1 MTYNATVINVMI
13 ACPSDVATER
23 QVIIDVIQEWNSINS
38 EDRQIVLMPI
48 SWQTHSSPKMGER
61 AQEVINKQVLEHC
74 DLLVA
79 LFWTRLG
86 SPTGNSRS
94 GTVEEIEKHL
104 DSGKPTMIYFSSA
117 PVRLD
122 SVDEKQYKILQE
134 FRQECEQ
141 RGLIEKYESIS
152 EFRDK
157 FTRQLAQTVIR
168 YFSVEKESLTNFI
181 QASEEKALPNLS
193 DEAKQLLIEA
203 SLDSHGTILKI
214 EAMDGVHISAH
225 NTQFGEKGNA
235 RAEAKWKAAVNQLVN
250 FNLIEDR
257 GYKGEVFSMTDEGYR
272 VADLLKMSLAK

>member
-117 PVRLD
+117 PVHLD

-168 YFSVEKESLTNFI
+168 YFSVENEAITNFV
-181 QASEEKALPNLS
+181 QTNEDRTFPNLS

-203 SLDSHGTILKI
+203 SLDAHGTILKI
-214 EAMDGVHISAH
+214 EAMDGMHISTH
-225 NTQFGEKGNA
+225 NTQFGEKGNP
-235 RAEAKWKAAVNQLVN
+235 RLEAKWKAAVNQLVSLQ
-250 FNLIEDR
+250 LIEDR
-257 GYKGEVFSMTDEGYR
+257 GYKGEVFVITDEGYR
-272 VADLLKMSLAK
+272 IADILKMALAK

>member
-1 MTYNATVINVMI
+1 MTYFATVINVMI
-13 ACPSDVATER
+13 ACPSDVATEG

-38 EDRQIVLMPI
+38 EDKQMVLMPI
-48 SWQTHSSPKMGER
+48 SWKTHSSPKMGER

-74 DLLVA
+74 DPLVA

-104 DSGKPTMIYFSSA
+104 DAGRPTMIYFSSA

-122 SVDEKQYKILQE
+122 CVDDKQYKILQE

-141 RGLIEKYESIS
+141 RGLIERYESIS

-157 FTRQLAQTVIR
+157 FSRQLAQTIIR
-168 YFSVEKESLTNFI
+168 YFAIEKEELMGSATKEDKLI
-181 QASEEKALPNLS
+181 PELS
-193 DEAKQLLIEA
+193 DEAKQLIIEG
-203 SLDSHGTILKI
+203 SLDNHGTILKI
-214 EAMDGVHISAH
+214 EAMDGVHISTH
-225 NTQFGEKGNA
+225 NTQFVEKGNP
-235 RAEAKWKAAVNQLVN
+235 RAEAKWKSAVSQLLN

-257 GYKGEVFSMTDEGYR
+257 GYKGEVFVMTDEGYR
-272 VADLLKMSLAK
+272 IADLLKTAIAK

>member
-1 MTYNATVINVMI
+1 MTYSATVINVMI

-23 QVIIDVIQEWNSINS
+23 QVIKDVIQEWNSINS

-86 SPTGNSRS
+86 SPTGKSRS

-104 DSGKPTMIYFSSA
+104 DSGKPTIIYFSSA

-122 SVDEKQYKILQE
+122 SVDDKQYKILQE
-134 FRQECEQ
+134 FRRECEQ
-141 RGLIEKYESIS
+141 RGLIEIYESIA

-157 FTRQLAQTVIR
+157 FARQLAQTVIR
-168 YFSVEKESLTNFI
+168 YFSFEKETTNNFS
-181 QASEEKALPNLS
+181 QTDEDRTSPNLS

-203 SLDSHGTILKI
+203 SLDTHGTILKI
-214 EAMDGVHISAH
+214 ETLDGMHISTH
-225 NTQFGEKGNA
+225 STKFGDKGNP
-235 RAEAKWKAAVNQLVN
+235 RSEAKWKAAINQLASLG
-250 FNLIEDR
+250 LIEDR
-257 GYKGEVFSMTDEGYR
+257 GYKGEVFAITDEGYR
-272 VADLLKMSLAK
+272 VADILKTVLAK

>member
-1 MTYNATVINVMI
+1 MTYSATVINVMI
-13 ACPSDVATER
+13 ACPGDVAPER

-61 AQEVINKQVLEHC
+61 AQEVINKQILEHC

-86 SPTGNSRS
+86 SPTGKSRS

-122 SVDEKQYKILQE
+122 SVDEEQYKTLQE
-134 FRQECEQ
+134 FKKECEQ

-152 EFRDK
+152 EFEDK
-157 FTRQLAQTVIR
+157 FARQLAQTVIR
-168 YFSVEKESLTNFI
+168 YFSIEKDVLINLTETNDDRSF
-181 QASEEKALPNLS
+181 PNLS

-203 SLDSHGTILKI
+203 SLDKRGTILKI
-214 EAMDGVHISAH
+214 EAMDGMHISTH
-225 NTQFGEKGNA
+225 NTKFGEKGDP
-235 RAEAKWKAAVNQLVN
+235 RSEAKWKAAMNQLVN
-250 FNLIEDR
+250 IGLIEDR
-257 GYKGEVFSMTDEGYR
+257 GYKGEVFTLTDEGFR
-272 VADLLKMSLAK
+272 IADLLKTALAK